1 MESIKSIF
9 AICSFNIRKWQTDYR
24 IWCIAVLL
32 TVLIAIYVDDMRKVS
47 AVIDCDIPIWVFP
60 FLYSQFHT
68 KLIFM
73 LGVVMMFC
81 NAPFVDSNQLFV
93 YMRSGRCKWLCGQIL
108 YIIFASAAYFLFLL
122 IISLLFTSFTGD
134 LSLEWGKTLTTLSS
148 NYDLHTIADAPF
160 VDVSAKIITFFTP
173 IQAVW
178 FTFLLSWLGGIFL
191 GLLIFLCNFIG
202 NNKLIGILVAS
213 FVVVICSIIE
223 NEGWEELIYLSP
235 ISWTTLDNVDV
246 GGLSNNPSFS
256 YCMCVYAGIICV
268 LIAAILILGRR
279 KSLDIKE

>member
-108 YIIFASAAYFLFLL
+108 YIVFASAVYFLFLL
-122 IISLLFTSFTGD
+122 IVSLLFTSFTGD
-134 LSLEWGKTLTTLSS
+134 LSLEWGKTLASLSS
-148 NYDLHTIADAPF
+148 NPNLQIIADAPF

-173 IQAVW
+173 IQATW

-191 GLLIFLCNFIG
+191 GLLIFLCNLIG

-223 NEGWEELIYLSP
+223 NEGWEKLIYFSP

-279 KSLDIKE
+279 KILDIKE